1 VTVDNSNDAKAP
13 QQSPKPNPALRSLD
27 RLVGTWEKSDPSGTV
42 DGRIIF
48 EWMEGGFLPRPAH
61 RFPQRERHRDHRLR

>member
-13 QQSPKPNPALRSLD
+13 LQSPKPNPALRSLD

-42 DGRIIF
+42 DGPPSSGWR
-48 EWMEGGFLPRPAH
+48 AVSSSSSA
-61 RFPQRERHRDHRLR
+61 